1 MIKITNI
8 AKSDRQLKA
17 LTGLSIKEFDILL
30 ESFTKI
36 LHEFLLANKNRQRA
50 LGGGRKGVLVD
61 ARSKL
66 FYILSYLKIYPT
78 YDLAG
83 FIFGVDRSRCCRWS
97 NSLMPLL
104 EQALGRTIT
113 MPKRRISSIE
123 ELLDLCPDVKDLFLD
138 GTERRT
144 QRPKKSK
151 TRTKRYSGK
160 KKMHAR
166 KNAII
171 CDEKRRIVYVSPTKE
186 GKIHDLQQIKKTGIL
201 EHIPP
206 DITLWVDKGYQGIK
220 SALKNGNQVMIPHK
234 KPRGKSLSS
243 EQKEENK
250 TVSGIRIVVEH
261 AINGVKRFGEM
272 SNTYRNR
279 KGQDDSMIH
288 LCASLWNF
296 HLQYS
301 DC

>member
-1 MIKITNI
+1 MIRITNI
-8 AKSDRQLKA
+8 AKNDRQMKA
-17 LTGLSIKEFDILL
+17 LTGLSISEFDILL
-30 ESFTKI
+30 ESFVKI
-36 LHEFLLANKNRQRA
+36 LHEFLSANKNRQRA
-50 LGGGRKGVLVD
+50 LGGGRKGALID

-83 FIFGVDRSRCCRWS
+83 FIFGVDRSRCCRWTK
-97 NSLMPLL
+97 SLMSLL

-113 MPKRRISSIE
+113 MPKRRVSSIE
-123 ELLDLCPDVKDLFLD
+123 ELLEVCPDAKDLFLD

-144 QRPKKSK
+144 QRPNKSK

-171 CDEKRRIVYVSPTKE
+171 CDENRRIIYVSPTKE
-186 GKIHDLQQIKKTGIL
+186 GRIHDLQQIKKTGIL

-206 DITLWVDKGYQGIK
+206 DKTLWVDKGYQGIK
-220 SALKNGNQVMIPHK
+220 SALKNGNQVMIPQK
-234 KPRGKSLSS
+234 KPRRKSLTF
-243 EQKEENK
+243 EQKQENR
-250 TVSGIRIVVEH
+250 VISGIRIVVEH
-261 AINGVKRFGEM
+261 AINGVKRFGAM

-279 KGQDDSMIH
+279 KGQDDSMIY

>member
-1 MIKITNI
+1 MIRITNI
-8 AKSDRQLKA
+8 AKNDRQIKA

-30 ESFTKI
+30 ESFSKI
-36 LHEFLLANKNRQRA
+36 LHEFLSANKNRQRA
-50 LGGGRKGVLVD
+50 LGGGRKGALID

-83 FIFGVDRSRCCRWS
+83 FIFGVDRSRCCRWTK
-97 NSLMPLL
+97 SLMPLL

-123 ELLDLCPDVKDLFLD
+123 ELLEVCPDAKDLFLD

-144 QRPKKSK
+144 QRPKKAK

-171 CDEKRRIVYVSPTKE
+171 CDKNRRIIYVSPTKE
-186 GKIHDLQQIKKTGIL
+186 GRIHDLQQIKKTGIL

-206 DITLWVDKGYQGIK
+206 DKTLWVDKGYQGIK
-220 SALKNGNQVMIPHK
+220 SSLKNGNQVMIPQK
-234 KPRGKSLSS
+234 KPRGKALTT
-243 EQKEENK
+243 EQKQENK
-250 TVSGIRIVVEH
+250 VISGIRIVVEH
-261 AINGVKRFGEM
+261 AINGIKRFGAM

-279 KGQDDSMIH
+279 KGQDDSMIY